1 MQFLLKFSISVLVG
15 NASSHFVVLFF
26 QPMTW
31 VRLFHRFH
39 FAVLIVIIRSF
50 FHLSFILRP
59 DNAVVSTFSLL
70 LFFIPPTQNLSLSHC
85 ALMHTWADQ
94 IHNNCMFKS
103 LVGWMVLL
111 CMPIVPFRWK
121 TKLLVDPHY
130 MHTHNAPQLRFS
142 FVFFAQWSLLLY
154 ALFVPHIFIVSSVC
168 VCSIVNNMKFNIF
181 NDMYVCWKC
190 HTAINVKLTENFL
203 LMRSCFFLK
212 LHYHIFL

>member
-26 QPMTW
+26 LPMTW

-39 FAVLIVIIRSF
+39 FAVCTNRHYTLF
-50 FHLSFILRP
+50 FPFFVYFASNAERP

-142 FVFFAQWSLLLY
+142 FVFFCSMIFAFVCTFCSTHFHCVLCLCLLN
-154 ALFVPHIFIVSSVC
+154 C
-168 VCSIVNNMKFNIF
+168 
-181 NDMYVCWKC
+181 
-190 HTAINVKLTENFL
+190 E
-203 LMRSCFFLK
+203 
-212 LHYHIFL
+212 